1 MRKKEQIRQYRLY
14 LSQEMDE
21 GRCVFT
27 AARRGDRDLLRTLLL
42 HRSVEE
48 RSDRG
53 LTPLHEA
60 ARAGETGCVREVLS
74 MAAASGVFIEYVNT
88 RATNG
93 QTAVFM
99 AAAEGHTDIVKL
111 LATAGANINVKDASG
126 LTPLLAAVSNDKP
139 ATAMALIRKG
149 RAVHVTDVS
158 GQSCLH
164 LASAQGSS
172 ELVSM
177 LLRFGALNLRNVEH
191 KTALYL
197 AAEHGHHEC
206 LEMLAAAGAN
216 VEIQAT
222 DGGTPLLVATEAQSE
237 PCVDALLK
245 HGADPNVEC
254 REYWPPLAI
263 HAAAV
268 GENVNILRRL
278 AAVTRRGLGSGEGE
292 VSPVFFVLENPEMLE
307 VLLKEGFSPEPQAGW
322 ENEEYEY
329 DYDADSPLGLVLYH
343 MVNDPALNHSRCMS
357 LLMRAGAPLTEDCWR
372 LSLSDPCVLDL
383 LLAQRCEDQGK
394 GPGARPLLSGEELEA
409 LVSVAEEDAT
419 EAGSWLP
426 ALLESGLD
434 PNALLVPAFLEEA
447 PSEAL
452 TYLLEMVDRSTLGR
466 LLRDVLEQRQKM
478 KTWTPPAH
486 LEWVPPLFHLCRLR
500 LRAHLGPDVLM
511 RSPAVSQLPVPLLL
525 HDHLLFADI
534 KAPGNPHS
542 GYSPS
547 D

>member
-1 MRKKEQIRQYRLY
+1 MP
-14 LSQEMDE
+14 
-21 GRCVFT
+21 FT
-27 AARRGDRDLLRTLLL
+27 
-42 HRSVEE
+42 
-48 RSDRG
+48 
-53 LTPLHEA
+53 
-60 ARAGETGCVREVLS
+60 
-74 MAAASGVFIEYVNT
+74 AASGVFIEYVNT

-99 AAAEGHTDIVKL
+99 AAAEGHTDVVKL
-111 LATAGANINVKDASG
+111 LVTAGANLNVKDASG

-149 RAVHVTDVS
+149 GAVHVTDAS

-177 LLRFGALNLRNVEH
+177 LLRFGALNRRNVEQ

-222 DGGTPLLVATEAQSE
+222 DGGTALMAATEAQSE

-254 REYWPPLAI
+254 CEYGPQLAI

-268 GENVNILRRL
+268 GDNVNILRRL
-278 AAVTRRGLGSGEGE
+278 AAVTRRGLGSGERE
-292 VSPVFFVLENPEMLE
+292 VSPVFFVLEMPEMLE
-307 VLLKEGFSPEPQAGW
+307 VLF
-322 ENEEYEY
+322 
-329 DYDADSPLGLVLYH
+329 H
-343 MVNDPALNHSRCMS
+343 MVDDPALNHSRCMS

-409 LVSVAEEDAT
+409 LVSVAEVDAT

-466 LLRDVLEQRQKM
+466 PLRDVLEQRQKM

-486 LEWVPPLFHLCRLR
+486 LEWVPSLFHLCRLR

-511 RSPAVSQLPVPLLL
+511 RSPAVIQLPVPLLL

-534 KAPGNPHS
+534 KAPGDPHS
-542 GYSPS
+542 GSPS

>member
-1 MRKKEQIRQYRLY
+1 MM
-14 LSQEMDE
+14 MDE

-42 HRSVEE
+42 NRSVKE
-48 RSDRG
+48 RSDHG

-88 RATNG
+88 RAPNG

-99 AAAEGHTDIVKL
+99 AAAEGHTDVVKL
-111 LATAGANINVKDASG
+111 LATAGANINVKDALG

-149 RAVHVTDVS
+149 GAVHVTDAS

-164 LASAQGSS
+164 LASAQGSIV
-172 ELVSM
+172 LVSM
-177 LLRFGALNLRNVEH
+177 LLRFGALNLRNVEQ

-197 AAEHGHHEC
+197 AAEHGHHKC

-222 DGGTPLLVATEAQSE
+222 DGSTALMAATEAQSE

-245 HGADPNVEC
+245 HGADPNVVC
-254 REYWPPLAI
+254 CKYGPKLAI
-263 HAAAV
+263 HAAAE
-268 GENVNILRRL
+268 GDNVNILRRL
-278 AAVTRRGLGSGEGE
+278 AAVTRRGLGSGEGV
-292 VSPVFFVLENPEMLE
+292 VSPVFAAVEKPEMLE
-307 VLLKEGFSPEPQAGW
+307 VLLKEGFSLEPQAGW
-322 ENEEYEY
+322 VVED

-343 MVNDPALNHSRCMS
+343 MVNDPALNHSRSMR

-409 LVSVAEEDAT
+409 LVSAAEEDAT

-466 LLRDVLEQRQKM
+466 SLRDVLEQRQKM

-511 RSPAVSQLPVPLLL
+511 RSTAVTQLPVPLLL

-534 KAPGNPHS
+534 KAPGDPHS
-542 GYSPS
+542 GSPS

>member
-1 MRKKEQIRQYRLY
+1 MP
-14 LSQEMDE
+14 
-21 GRCVFT
+21 FT
-27 AARRGDRDLLRTLLL
+27 
-42 HRSVEE
+42 
-48 RSDRG
+48 
-53 LTPLHEA
+53 
-60 ARAGETGCVREVLS
+60 
-74 MAAASGVFIEYVNT
+74 AASGVFIEYVNT
-88 RATNG
+88 RAPNG
-93 QTAVFM
+93 KTAVFM
-99 AAAEGHTDIVKL
+99 AAAEGHTDVVKL
-111 LATAGANINVKDASG
+111 LAAAGANINVKDASG
-126 LTPLLAAVSNDKP
+126 LTPLLAAVSNYKP

-149 RAVHVTDVS
+149 GAVHVTDAS

-164 LASAQGSS
+164 LASAKGSS

-177 LLRFGALNLRNVEH
+177 LLRFGALNLRNVEQ

-222 DGGTPLLVATEAQSE
+222 DGGTALMAATEAQSE

-245 HGADPNVEC
+245 HGADPNVVC
-254 REYWPPLAI
+254 SGYWPPLAI
-263 HAAAV
+263 HAAA
-268 GENVNILRRL
+268 GGGNISILRRL

-292 VSPVFFVLENPEMLE
+292 VSPVFLALEKPEMLE
-307 VLLKEGFSPEPQAGW
+307 VLLKEGFSFKAGW
-322 ENEEYEY
+322 ENWEYVEHC
-329 DYDADSPLGLVLYH
+329 DSESPLGQVLYH
-343 MVNDPALNHSRCMS
+343 MVDDPALNHSRCMS

-466 LLRDVLEQRQKM
+466 PLRDVLEQRQKM

-511 RSPAVSQLPVPLLL
+511 RSPAVIQLPVPLLL
-525 HDHLLFADI
+525 HDYLLFADI
-534 KAPGNPHS
+534 KAPGDPRS
-542 GYSPS
+542 GSPS

>member
-1 MRKKEQIRQYRLY
+1 
-14 LSQEMDE
+14 MDE

-42 HRSVEE
+42 HRSVKE
-48 RSDRG
+48 RSDHG

-60 ARAGETGCVREVLS
+60 ARAGQTGCVREVLS

-99 AAAEGHTDIVKL
+99 AAAEGHTDVVKL
-111 LATAGANINVKDASG
+111 LVTAGANINVKDASG

-149 RAVHVTDVS
+149 GAVHVTDAS

-177 LLRFGALNLRNVEH
+177 LLRFGALNLRNVEQ

-197 AAEHGHHEC
+197 AAEHGHHKC

-222 DGGTPLLVATEAQSE
+222 DGGTPLMAATEAQSE

-245 HGADPNVEC
+245 HGADPNVVC
-254 REYWPPLAI
+254 SEYWPPLAV

-268 GENVNILRRL
+268 GDNVNILRRL
-278 AAVTRRGLGSGEGE
+278 AAVTRRGLGSGDGE
-292 VSPVFFVLENPEMLE
+292 VSPVFLALEKPEMLE

-322 ENEEYEY
+322 ENGEYEY

-343 MVNDPALNHSRCMS
+343 MVNDPALNHS
-357 LLMRAGAPLTEDCWR
+357 
-372 LSLSDPCVLDL
+372 
-383 LLAQRCEDQGK
+383 
-394 GPGARPLLSGEELEA
+394 
-409 LVSVAEEDAT
+409 
-419 EAGSWLP
+419 
-426 ALLESGLD
+426 
-434 PNALLVPAFLEEA
+434 LEEA

-466 LLRDVLEQRQKM
+466 PLRDVLEQRQKM

-486 LEWVPPLFHLCRLR
+486 LEWVPSLFHLCRLR

-511 RSPAVSQLPVPLLL
+511 RSPAVTQLPVPLLL

-534 KAPGNPHS
+534 KAPGDPHS
-542 GYSPS
+542 GSPS

>member
-1 MRKKEQIRQYRLY
+1 MM
-14 LSQEMDE
+14 MDE

-42 HRSVEE
+42 NRSVKE
-48 RSDRG
+48 RSDHG

-88 RATNG
+88 RAPNG

-99 AAAEGHTDIVKL
+99 AAAEGHTDVVKL
-111 LATAGANINVKDASG
+111 LATAGANINVKDALG

-149 RAVHVTDVS
+149 GAVHVTDAS

-164 LASAQGSS
+164 LASAQGSIV
-172 ELVSM
+172 LVSM
-177 LLRFGALNLRNVEH
+177 LLRFGALNLRNVEQ

-197 AAEHGHHEC
+197 AAEHGHHKC

-222 DGGTPLLVATEAQSE
+222 DGSTALMAATEAQSE

-245 HGADPNVEC
+245 HGADPNVVC
-254 REYWPPLAI
+254 CKYGPKLAI
-263 HAAAV
+263 HAAAE
-268 GENVNILRRL
+268 GDNVNILRRL
-278 AAVTRRGLGSGEGE
+278 AAVTRRGLGSGEGV
-292 VSPVFFVLENPEMLE
+292 VSPVFAAVEKPEMLE
-307 VLLKEGFSPEPQAGW
+307 VLLKEGFSLEPQAGW
-322 ENEEYEY
+322 VVED

-343 MVNDPALNHSRCMS
+343 MVNDPALNHS
-357 LLMRAGAPLTEDCWR
+357 
-372 LSLSDPCVLDL
+372 
-383 LLAQRCEDQGK
+383 
-394 GPGARPLLSGEELEA
+394 
-409 LVSVAEEDAT
+409 
-419 EAGSWLP
+419 
-426 ALLESGLD
+426 
-434 PNALLVPAFLEEA
+434 LEEA

-466 LLRDVLEQRQKM
+466 SLRDVLEQRQKM

-511 RSPAVSQLPVPLLL
+511 RSTAVTQLPVPLLL

-534 KAPGNPHS
+534 KAPGDPHS
-542 GYSPS
+542 GSPS

>member
-1 MRKKEQIRQYRLY
+1 
-14 LSQEMDE
+14 MDE

-42 HRSVEE
+42 NRSVNE
-48 RSDRG
+48 RSDHG

-74 MAAASGVFIEYVNT
+74 MVAASGVFIEYVNT

-99 AAAEGHTDIVKL
+99 AAAEGHTDVVKL
-111 LATAGANINVKDASG
+111 LATAGANLNVKDASG

-149 RAVHVTDVS
+149 GAVHVTDAS

-177 LLRFGALNLRNVEH
+177 LLRFGVLNLRNVKQ

-197 AAEHGHHEC
+197 AAERGHHKC

-216 VEIQAT
+216 VEIQA
-222 DGGTPLLVATEAQSE
+222 DESTPLLAATEAQSE

-245 HGADPNVEC
+245 HGADPNVVS
-254 REYWPPLAI
+254 RTYWPQLAI
-263 HAAAV
+263 HAAAM
-268 GENVNILRRL
+268 GDNVNILRRL
-278 AAVTRRGLGSGEGE
+278 AAVTRRELGSGEGE
-292 VSPVFFVLENPEMLE
+292 VSPVFVALEKPEMLE
-307 VLLKEGFSPEPQAGW
+307 VLLKEGFSLEAGW
-322 ENEEYEY
+322 EDSECLD
-329 DYDADSPLGLVLYH
+329 DYGADSPLGQVLFR
-343 MVNDPALNHSRCMS
+343 MVDHPALNHSRCMS
-357 LLMRAGAPLTEDCWR
+357 LLMRAGAPLTEECWR
-372 LSLSDPCVLDL
+372 LSLGDPRVLDL
-383 LLAQRCEDQGK
+383 LLAQRCEDQGE
-394 GPGARPLLSGEELEA
+394 GPGARPLLSGVELEA
-409 LVSVAEEDAT
+409 LVSVAEEDPT

-466 LLRDVLEQRQKM
+466 PLRDVLEQRQKM

-486 LEWVPPLFHLCRLR
+486 LEWVPSLFHLCRLR

-511 RSPAVSQLPVPLLL
+511 RSPAVTQLPVPLLL

-534 KAPGNPHS
+534 KAPGDPHS
-542 GYSPS
+542 GSPS

>member
-1 MRKKEQIRQYRLY
+1 
-14 LSQEMDE
+14 MDE

-27 AARRGDRDLLRTLLL
+27 AARRGERDLLRTLLL
-42 HRSVEE
+42 HRSVWE

-99 AAAEGHTDIVKL
+99 AAAEGHTDVVKL

-149 RAVHVTDVS
+149 GAVHVTDAS
-158 GQSCLH
+158 RQSCLH

-177 LLRFGALNLRNVEH
+177 LLRFGALNLRNVEQ

-197 AAEHGHHEC
+197 AAQNGHHKC
-206 LEMLAAAGAN
+206 LEMLAAAAAN
-216 VEIQAT
+216 VEIQAM
-222 DGGTPLLVATEAQSE
+222 DGSTPLMVATEAQSE

-245 HGADPNVEC
+245 HGADPNVVC
-254 REYWPPLAI
+254 RKYWPQLAI
-263 HAAAV
+263 NAAV
-268 GENVNILRRL
+268 LGDNVNILRRL
-278 AAVTRRGLGSGEGE
+278 VAVTRRKLGSGEGE
-292 VSPVFFVLENPEMLE
+292 VSPVFLAVDNPEMLE
-307 VLLKEGFSPEPQAGW
+307 VLLKEGFSPEAPAGW
-322 ENEEYEY
+322 EYGDN
-329 DYDADSPLGLVLYH
+329 YDADSPLGLVLFH
-343 MVNDPALNHSRCMS
+343 MVNEPALNHSRCMS
-357 LLMRAGAPLTEDCWR
+357 LLMRAGARLTEECWR
-372 LSLSDPCVLDL
+372 LSLSYPCVLDQ
-383 LLAQRCEDQGK
+383 LLAQRCEDKGK

-409 LVSVAEEDAT
+409 LVSMAEENAT

-452 TYLLEMVDRSTLGR
+452 TYFLEMVDWSTLDR
-466 LLRDVLEQRQKM
+466 PLKDVLEQRQKM

-486 LEWVPPLFHLCRLR
+486 LGWVPSLFHLCRLR

-511 RSPAVSQLPVPLLL
+511 RSPAVTQLPVPLLL

-534 KAPGNPHS
+534 KAPGEPHS
-542 GYSPS
+542 GSLS